1 MGSPFAARDL
11 PKSVDARCGRPLG
24 GADVE
29 DAPIDPVRW
38 RNRRGK
44 LHPSPA
50 RRRRWFQ
57 FARSL
62 RRGIYG
68 WRARTGKLR
77 VGFIPVRCNVSPA
90 RTRAGARDVVGTPEQ
105 AAIVHRA
112 VGTAPMA
119 RCLLEAR
126 LGVRGLRCDPVS
138 GLRCRWLVRSRI
150 LAVLLCDVR
159 PDDSSLRVS
168 YGLLN
173 LAHRDGDET
182 PAPLIPGR
190 RYRVSIRF
198 ERCGCGVA
206 GAPDQGGAL
215 HDLLADDLASP

>member
-105 AAIVHRA
+105 AAIVHQSRGY
-112 VGTAPMA
+112 GTNGEMPIGSTA
-119 RCLLEAR
+119 RCAR
-126 LGVRGLRCDPVS
+126 IT
-138 GLRCRWLVRSRI
+138 VRSSVRSSLSVAGPLAN

-159 PDDSSLRVS
+159 PDNSSLRVS